1 MKKSKKIVSLLVLVT
16 LMMTLLA
23 GCNATELSYWDQ
35 SYKQYMTAMTTNVY
49 ATAEMS
55 VKTPSVDMLTA
66 FMPAKEQATMKPF
79 LNYIKDGKFK
89 MEVAQNVK
97 NDQQMMKVYG
107 KSTSD
112 QSFKLIYEMVRINKK
127 TYMKIEPLQ
136 SFITTLLPNTDV
148 TNEDVMKALSKTDY
162 LVITDEEL
170 KTSFAGSEN
179 VNALGS
185 NMKMSSNEQLQV
197 MEPFI
202 KMFDEIIKKGYDG
215 YSMNITKQEG
225 NKYTMTLEF
234 KSIGKLAVDFLN
246 YSIDNSNKIQDVAFQ
261 SAKAIPAS
269 SYATL
274 AGLKTMTDLEKTVA
288 IDSAQAQVKEMLKD
302 PESIKTLFATQIEQ
316 AQAELVKMVGDSKM
330 TYTSDFVDANHVN
343 QEFAMNLA
351 LKLPEQA
358 MNLTMNLDGKSATEY
373 NAAYVIQEPVGKV
386 MTLTQLMA
394 VLPKVYKVDPY
405 EGLAYYSEGLTS
417 KEAKLDIVQ
426 SKGANYIAM
435 ASTNLFTDG
444 PAKIDLKKKTAVI
457 KKGKQTIT
465 VPVEIINKKPYMKV
479 SELKK
484 LGYSITWN
492 EDLELIIIKAAI

>member
-1 MKKSKKIVSLLVLVT
+1 
-16 LMMTLLA
+16 
-23 GCNATELSYWDQ
+23 
-35 SYKQYMTAMTTNVY
+35 
-49 ATAEMS
+49 
-55 VKTPSVDMLTA
+55 
-66 FMPAKEQATMKPF
+66 
-79 LNYIKDGKFK
+79 
-89 MEVAQNVK
+89 
-97 NDQQMMKVYG
+97 
-107 KSTSD
+107 
-112 QSFKLIYEMVRINKK
+112 
-127 TYMKIEPLQ
+127 
-136 SFITTLLPNTDV
+136 
-148 TNEDVMKALSKTDY
+148 
-162 LVITDEEL
+162 
-170 KTSFAGSEN
+170 
-179 VNALGS
+179 
-185 NMKMSSNEQLQV
+185 
-197 MEPFI
+197 
-202 KMFDEIIKKGYDG
+202 
-215 YSMNITKQEG
+215 
-225 NKYTMTLEF
+225 
-234 KSIGKLAVDFLN
+234 
-246 YSIDNSNKIQDVAFQ
+246 
-261 SAKAIPAS
+261 
-269 SYATL
+269 
-274 AGLKTMTDLEKTVA
+274 MTDLEKTVA